1 MSFFR
6 TGDDPKYPWQRL
18 TVVHTLIAMDID
30 FEWDERKRQVNLR
43 KHGVDFADAVEVFY
57 DDLAC
62 AMEDPDH
69 QDEQRFVLIGIDA
82 FQRVLVVVY
91 TQPDEQTIRIIS
103 ARPATATERRH
114 YEQG

>member
-1 MSFFR
+1 
-6 TGDDPKYPWQRL
+6 
-18 TVVHTLIAMDID
+18 MDIE
-30 FEWDERKRQVNLR
+30 FEWGERKRQVNLR
-43 KHGVDFADAVEVFY
+43 KQGVDFADAVEVFY
-57 DDLAC
+57 DDLAR
-62 AMEDPDH
+62 AMEDPDRH
-69 QDEQRFVLIGIDA
+69 DEQRFVLIGVDA